1 MHRAGISQGAVA
13 RIIGVTPTA
22 VNRWGKKWGLPHF
35 PAAVPGG
42 DGVENTGRQRECAH
56 QIGAGSPGK
65 PGAGSSPLKSTA
77 EVASNRA
84 S

>member
-22 VNRWGKKWGLPHF
+22 VNRWGKKWGLPHS
-35 PAAVPGG
+35 PAAGP

-65 PGAGSSPLKSTA
+65 PGAGSSPPKAAAA
-77 EVASNRA
+77 EVAPNRA